1 MAGNDKYIQWN
12 NGHANCKRFLQARI
26 LKIQID
32 RHGYLRI
39 VLKKKGFF
47 IHQLVAKLFIPNP
60 YNYSEV
66 NHLDGNKCNNLKEN
80 LIWCSHLENM
90 RHAKEIG
97 LNKFEIG
104 DHYKSRNPKLNPS
117 QISEIRDRYS
127 KRSIIK
133 CTYNS
138 LSKEFGV
145 HKDTIGLIVRKH
157 KSYKNY

>member
-1 MAGNDKYIQWN
+1 
-12 NGHANCKRFLQARI
+12 
-26 LKIQID
+26 
-32 RHGYLRI
+32 
-39 VLKKKGFF
+39 
-47 IHQLVAKLFIPNP
+47 
-60 YNYSEV
+60 
-66 NHLDGNKCNNLKEN
+66 
-80 LIWCSHLENM
+80 M